1 MKNLVKVKDHP
12 HLYRDENSGA
22 IINYDTIGY
31 NQRLKRK
38 EKQKSDRE
46 ELDEMK
52 KDIEEIK
59 VFTKRFF
66 EKIIAYINHINIF
79 RIIIYK
85 NNGSLCI

>member
-1 MKNLVKVKDHP
+1 MKNLIKVKDHP

-31 NQRLKRK
+31 NQRLKK
-38 EKQKSDRE
+38 IEKQKSDRE

-59 VFTKRFF
+59 
-66 EKIIAYINHINIF
+66 
-79 RIIIYK
+79 
-85 NNGSLCI
+85 SLLKDFLKK

>member
-31 NQRLKRK
+31 NQRLKK
-38 EKQKSDRE
+38 IEKQKSDRE
-46 ELDEMK
+46 ELDEIK

-59 VFTKRFF
+59 
-66 EKIIAYINHINIF
+66 
-79 RIIIYK
+79 
-85 NNGSLCI
+85 SLLKDFLKK

>member
-31 NQRLKRK
+31 NQRLKK
-38 EKQKSDRE
+38 IEKQKSDRE

-59 VFTKRFF
+59 SLLKDFL
-66 EKIIAYINHINIF
+66 EK
-79 RIIIYK
+79 
-85 NNGSLCI
+85 

>member
-31 NQRLKRK
+31 NKRLNKI
-38 EKQKSDRE
+38 EKQKSHKQ
-46 ELDEMK
+46 ELDKM

-59 VFTKRFF
+59 D
-66 EKIIAYINHINIF
+66 
-79 RIIIYK
+79 
-85 NNGSLCI
+85 L

>member
-31 NQRLKRK
+31 NQRLKK
-38 EKQKSDRE
+38 IEKQKSDRV

-59 VFTKRFF
+59 
-66 EKIIAYINHINIF
+66 
-79 RIIIYK
+79 
-85 NNGSLCI
+85 SLLKDFLKK

>member
-12 HLYRDENSGA
+12 HLYRDENTGA

-31 NQRLKRK
+31 NKRLNKI
-38 EKQKSDRE
+38 ESQKSHKQ

-59 VFTKRFF
+59 DLLKDFLK
-66 EKIIAYINHINIF
+66 K
-79 RIIIYK
+79 
-85 NNGSLCI
+85 

>member
-1 MKNLVKVKDHP
+1 MKNLVKVKDHQ

-31 NQRLKRK
+31 NQRLKK
-38 EKQKSDRE
+38 IEKQKSDRE

-59 VFTKRFF
+59 
-66 EKIIAYINHINIF
+66 
-79 RIIIYK
+79 
-85 NNGSLCI
+85 SLLKDFLKK